1 MTVTQRLLILIGSA
15 VLGLAGLAGFNYVQ
29 IDRVYTATNFN
40 TVNTLPSVLLLNDI
54 VGEISGVRAHV
65 WQHLTETDDSAMQSV
80 EREIE
85 TRRRNIDKL
94 LKDYEPMLADD
105 EDKRLLQDDIAR
117 LAEYDKLTAKVRD
130 LSRQNKNAEARDL
143 MMANQATVDTMLSA
157 FKSHSEYNQRLGKN
171 SSDEA
176 ISIKSSAVLVSTIIA
191 VLAIAVMGLLGLFI
205 ARSLMRQLGGEPDFV
220 ADLAYKISQGDLSTM
235 ISLKAG
241 DQTSVMANMKS
252 LSDNI
257 KALLDEM
264 EHMAAE
270 HEKGDIDV
278 VVNTSKFHGSFKT
291 VAKGVNDM
299 VNAHI
304 AVKKMAVGVFKEF
317 GEGNFDAP
325 MEKLPGKKAFINE
338 TVELVRGNLKA
349 VVADANLL
357 AQAAVEGKL
366 STRADASKH
375 QGDFK
380 KLVQGVNDTLDAV
393 IGPLNVA
400 ADYVDNISKGAIPAK
415 ISDHYNGD
423 FNTIKNN
430 LNNCIDAISNMVA
443 EAAALEKA
451 AIEGRLA
458 TRADASQYQGDYRKI
473 VQGVNNTLDAVIGPL
488 NVAADY
494 VDKISRGAIPAKITD
509 SYNGDFNV
517 IKNNLN
523 TCIDAV
529 NALVAD
535 ANLLAQA
542 AVEGKLSTRADASKH
557 QGDFRKVVE
566 GVNHTLDAVIGPLNV
581 AADYVDNISKG
592 AIPAKISDHYNGD
605 FNTIKNNLNNCID
618 AISNMVAEAA
628 ALEKAAIEGRLATR
642 ADASQYQGD
651 YRKIVQGVNNTLDA
665 VIGPL
670 NVAAD
675 YVDKISRG
683 AIPAKITD
691 SYNGDFNVIKNN
703 LNTCIDAVNALVA
716 DANLLAQAAVEGKL
730 STRADASK
738 HQGDFR
744 KVVEGVNH
752 TLDAVIGP
760 LNVAADYVDNI
771 AKGAI
776 PAKISDHYNG
786 DFNTIK
792 NNLNNCIDAISNMV
806 AEAAALEKAA
816 IEGRLATRADAS
828 QYQGDYRKIVQGVN
842 NTLDAVIGP
851 LNVAADYVDKISR
864 GAIPAKIT
872 DSYNGDFNV
881 IKNNLN
887 TCIDAVNALVAD
899 ANLLAQAAVE
909 GKLSTRADAS
919 KHQGDFRKVVEG
931 VNHTLDAV
939 IGPLNVAADYVDNI
953 AKGAIPAKI
962 SDHYNGDFNTIKNNL
977 NNCIDAISNMVAEA
991 AALEK
996 AAIEG
1001 RLATRADASQYQGD
1015 YRKIVQ
1021 GVNNTL
1027 DAVIG
1032 PLNVAADYVD
1042 KISRGAIPAK
1052 ITDSYNGDFNVIK
1065 NNLNTCIDAVNAL
1078 VADANLLAQAAVEG
1092 KLSTRADASKHQ
1104 GDFRKIVQG
1113 VNETLDGVILPLNEA
1128 VEVLSLVEQGDL
1140 TRTVNGDYKGQLSDF
1155 KDTVNNTI
1163 ANLSKTIGDVIIAAD
1178 QLTNAAEQ
1186 ISSTSQS
1193 LSQAAS
1199 EQAASVEE
1207 TSASIE
1213 EMAASINQNA
1223 ENAKVTDGMA
1233 GKASKEAVE
1242 GGGAVKQTVDAMKE
1256 IAAKIGIID
1265 DIAYQT
1271 NMLALNAAIEA
1282 ARAGDHGKGFA
1293 VVAAEVRKL
1302 AERSQVAAQEIGELA
1317 DSSVKTAETAGKLL
1331 DEIVPSIAKTSD
1343 LVQEIAAASQ
1353 EQSAGVSQ
1361 VNNAM
1366 NQMNQITQQNASA
1379 SEQLAAT
1386 AEEMTGQSEQLQT
1399 LMAFF
1404 KIGHGNSSGSRSS
1417 AKASRRVAK
1426 VKPVSSPASHDE
1438 GEAEF
1443 DLSQFERF

>member
-105 EDKRLLQDDIAR
+105 EDKRLLQEDRAR
-117 LAEYDKLTAKVRD
+117 LAEYDKLSTKVRD
-130 LSRQNKNAEARDL
+130 LSRQNKNGEARDL
-143 MMANQATVDTMLSA
+143 MMANQATVDKMLSA

-205 ARSLMRQLGGEPDFV
+205 ARSLMRQLGGEPAFV

-257 KALLDEM
+257 KALLAEM
-264 EHMAAE
+264 DHMAIE

-278 VVNTSKFHGSFKT
+278 VVDTAKFHGSFKA
-291 VAKGVNDM
+291 VAKGVNEM
-299 VNAHI
+299 VKGHI
-304 AVKKMAVGVFKEF
+304 AVKKMAVNCFMEF
-317 GEGNFDAP
+317 GKGNLDADV
-325 MEKLPGKKAFINE
+325 EKLPGKKKFIND
-338 TVELVRGNLKA
+338 TIDLVRNNIRAL
-349 VVADANLL
+349 VTDAEMLST
-357 AQAAVEGKL
+357 AAVEGRL
-366 STRADASKH
+366 STRADA
-375 QGDFK
+375 
-380 KLVQGVNDTLDAV
+380 N
-393 IGPLNVA
+393 
-400 ADYVDNISKGAIPAK
+400 
-415 ISDHYNGD
+415 
-423 FNTIKNN
+423 
-430 LNNCIDAISNMVA
+430 
-443 EAAALEKA
+443 
-451 AIEGRLA
+451 
-458 TRADASQYQGDYRKI
+458 
-473 VQGVNNTLDAVIGPL
+473 
-488 NVAADY
+488 
-494 VDKISRGAIPAKITD
+494 
-509 SYNGDFNV
+509 
-517 IKNNLN
+517 
-523 TCIDAV
+523 
-529 NALVAD
+529 
-535 ANLLAQA
+535 
-542 AVEGKLSTRADASKH
+542 KH
-557 QGDFRKVVE
+557 QGDFRKIVE

-919 KHQGDFRKVVEG
+919 KHQGDFRK
-931 VNHTLDAV
+931 
-939 IGPLNVAADYVDNI
+939 
-953 AKGAIPAKI
+953 
-962 SDHYNGDFNTIKNNL
+962 
-977 NNCIDAISNMVAEA
+977 
-991 AALEK
+991 
-996 AAIEG
+996 
-1001 RLATRADASQYQGD
+1001 
-1015 YRKIVQ
+1015 
-1021 GVNNTL
+1021 
-1027 DAVIG
+1027 
-1032 PLNVAADYVD
+1032 
-1042 KISRGAIPAK
+1042 
-1052 ITDSYNGDFNVIK
+1052 
-1065 NNLNTCIDAVNAL
+1065 
-1078 VADANLLAQAAVEG
+1078 
-1092 KLSTRADASKHQ
+1092 
-1104 GDFRKIVQG
+1104 
-1113 VNETLDGVILPLNEA
+1113 
-1128 VEVLSLVEQGDL
+1128 
-1140 TRTVNGDYKGQLSDF
+1140 
-1155 KDTVNNTI
+1155 
-1163 ANLSKTIGDVIIAAD
+1163 
-1178 QLTNAAEQ
+1178 
-1186 ISSTSQS
+1186 
-1193 LSQAAS
+1193 
-1199 EQAASVEE
+1199 
-1207 TSASIE
+1207 
-1213 EMAASINQNA
+1213 
-1223 ENAKVTDGMA
+1223 
-1233 GKASKEAVE
+1233 
-1242 GGGAVKQTVDAMKE
+1242 
-1256 IAAKIGIID
+1256 
-1265 DIAYQT
+1265 
-1271 NMLALNAAIEA
+1271 
-1282 ARAGDHGKGFA
+1282 
-1293 VVAAEVRKL
+1293 
-1302 AERSQVAAQEIGELA
+1302 
-1317 DSSVKTAETAGKLL
+1317 
-1331 DEIVPSIAKTSD
+1331 
-1343 LVQEIAAASQ
+1343 
-1353 EQSAGVSQ
+1353 
-1361 VNNAM
+1361 
-1366 NQMNQITQQNASA
+1366 
-1379 SEQLAAT
+1379 
-1386 AEEMTGQSEQLQT
+1386 
-1399 LMAFF
+1399 
-1404 KIGHGNSSGSRSS
+1404 
-1417 AKASRRVAK
+1417 
-1426 VKPVSSPASHDE
+1426 
-1438 GEAEF
+1438 
-1443 DLSQFERF
+1443 

>member
-1 MTVTQRLLILIGSA
+1 MVT
-15 VLGLAGLAGFNYVQ
+15 
-29 IDRVYTATNFN
+29 
-40 TVNTLPSVLLLNDI
+40 
-54 VGEISGVRAHV
+54 
-65 WQHLTETDDSAMQSV
+65 
-80 EREIE
+80 
-85 TRRRNIDKL
+85 
-94 LKDYEPMLADD
+94 
-105 EDKRLLQDDIAR
+105 
-117 LAEYDKLTAKVRD
+117 
-130 LSRQNKNAEARDL
+130 
-143 MMANQATVDTMLSA
+143 
-157 FKSHSEYNQRLGKN
+157 
-171 SSDEA
+171 
-176 ISIKSSAVLVSTIIA
+176 
-191 VLAIAVMGLLGLFI
+191 
-205 ARSLMRQLGGEPDFV
+205 
-220 ADLAYKISQGDLSTM
+220 
-235 ISLKAG
+235 
-241 DQTSVMANMKS
+241 
-252 LSDNI
+252 
-257 KALLDEM
+257 
-264 EHMAAE
+264 
-270 HEKGDIDV
+270 
-278 VVNTSKFHGSFKT
+278 
-291 VAKGVNDM
+291 
-299 VNAHI
+299 
-304 AVKKMAVGVFKEF
+304 
-317 GEGNFDAP
+317 
-325 MEKLPGKKAFINE
+325 
-338 TVELVRGNLKA
+338 
-349 VVADANLL
+349 
-357 AQAAVEGKL
+357 
-366 STRADASKH
+366 
-375 QGDFK
+375 
-380 KLVQGVNDTLDAV
+380 
-393 IGPLNVA
+393 
-400 ADYVDNISKGAIPAK
+400 
-415 ISDHYNGD
+415 
-423 FNTIKNN
+423 
-430 LNNCIDAISNMVA
+430 

-473 VQGVNNTLDAVIGPL
+473 VEGVNNTLDAVIVPL
-488 NVAADY
+488 NVAANY
-494 VDKISRGAIPAKITD
+494 VDNISRGNIPAKITD
-509 SYNGDFNV
+509 TYNGDFNV

-535 ANLLAQA
+535 ANLLAKA
-542 AVEGKLSTRADASKH
+542 AVDGRLSTRADASKH
-557 QGDFRKVVE
+557 QGDFGKIVE
-566 GVNHTLDAVIGPLNV
+566 GVNNTLDSVIGPLNV

-592 AIPAKISDHYNGD
+592 NIPAKITDTYNGD

-618 AISNMVAEAA
+618 AISNMVTEAA

-651 YRKIVQGVNNTLDA
+651 YRKIVEGVNNTLDA

-670 NVAAD
+670 NVAAN
-675 YVDKISRG
+675 YVDNISRG
-683 AIPAKITD
+683 NIPAKITD
-691 SYNGDFNVIKNN
+691 TYNGDFNVIKNN

-716 DANLLAQAAVEGKL
+716 DANLLAKAAVDGRL

-738 HQGDFR
+738 HQGDFG
-744 KVVEGVNH
+744 KIVEGVNN
-752 TLDAVIGP
+752 TLDSVIGP

-771 AKGAI
+771 SKGNI
-776 PAKISDHYNG
+776 PAKITDTYNG

-806 AEAAALEKAA
+806 TEAAALEKAA

-828 QYQGDYRKIVQGVN
+828 QYQGDYRKIVEGVN

-851 LNVAADYVDKISR
+851 LNVAANYVDNISR
-864 GAIPAKIT
+864 GNIPAKIT
-872 DSYNGDFNV
+872 DTYNGDFNV

-899 ANLLAQAAVE
+899 ANLLASAAQE
-909 GKLSTRADAS
+909 GRLQTRADA
-919 KHQGDFRKVVEG
+919 G
-931 VNHTLDAV
+931 
-939 IGPLNVAADYVDNI
+939 
-953 AKGAIPAKI
+953 
-962 SDHYNGDFNTIKNNL
+962 
-977 NNCIDAISNMVAEA
+977 
-991 AALEK
+991 
-996 AAIEG
+996 
-1001 RLATRADASQYQGD
+1001 
-1015 YRKIVQ
+1015 
-1021 GVNNTL
+1021 
-1027 DAVIG
+1027 
-1032 PLNVAADYVD
+1032 
-1042 KISRGAIPAK
+1042 
-1052 ITDSYNGDFNVIK
+1052 
-1065 NNLNTCIDAVNAL
+1065 
-1078 VADANLLAQAAVEG
+1078 
-1092 KLSTRADASKHQ
+1092 KHQ
-1104 GDFRKIVQG
+1104 GDFRKIVEG
-1113 VNETLDGVILPLNEA
+1113 VNDTLDGVILPLNEA

-1140 TRTVNGDYKGQLSDF
+1140 TRTVRGDYRGQLGDF

-1163 ANLSKTIGDVIIAAD
+1163 ANLSKTISDVIVAAD
-1178 QLTNAAEQ
+1178 QLTNASEQ

-1256 IAAKIGIID
+1256 IANKIGIID

-1317 DSSVKTAETAGKLL
+1317 DSSVKTAESAGKLL

-1386 AEEMTGQSEQLQT
+1386 AEEMTGQSEQLQS

-1404 KIGHGNSSGSRSS
+1404 KIGQAAPS
-1417 AKASRRVAK
+1417 AGRAVKKAPKRIEK
-1426 VKPVSSPASHDE
+1426 VKAVKPSSDADE
-1438 GEAEF
+1438 HEAEF

>member
-1 MTVTQRLLILIGSA
+1 MTIKQRMLLLVLAA
-15 VLGLAGLAGFNYVQ
+15 VLGLGGLAGFNYVQ
-29 IDRVYTATNFN
+29 IGRVYTAANFN
-40 TVNTLPSVLLLNDI
+40 TENTLPSVLILNDI
-54 VGEISGVRAHV
+54 SFELAKMRTNV
-65 WQHLTETDDSAMQSV
+65 WQHLLQSEPAAMDEL
-80 EREIE
+80 ERGFAESD
-85 TRRRNIDKL
+85 NKIDKL
-94 LKDYEPMLADD
+94 IKDYEPLLADD
-105 EDKRLLQDDIAR
+105 EDKKLLDADKAG
-117 LAEYDKLTAKVRD
+117 LAEYGLFWNRVRE
-130 LSRQNKNAEARDL
+130 LSRAGQKSEAKNLILD
-143 MMANQATVDTMLSA
+143 NQALMNRTVNN
-157 FKSHSEYNQRLGKN
+157 FRRHGEYNADLGKN
-171 SSDEA
+171 SSASAEA
-176 ISIKSSAVLVSTIIA
+176 IRGSAALLSSLIALLGITIIG
-191 VLAIAVMGLLGLFI
+191 AIGGLI
-205 ARSLMRQLGGEPDFV
+205 TRNLMRQMGGEPGFV
-220 ADLAYKISQGDLSTM
+220 AALAAKVAVGDFSSRIELQD
-235 ISLKAG
+235 G
-241 DQTSVMANMKS
+241 DHVSVMAAMKRM
-252 LSDNI
+252 SDNV
-257 KALLDEM
+257 KALLAEM
-264 EHMAAE
+264 ERMSSE

-278 VVNTSKFHGSFKT
+278 VVDIAKFQGDYK
-291 VAKGVNDM
+291 AMAQGVNDM
-299 VNAHI
+299 VNGHI
-304 AVKKMAVGVFKEF
+304 AVKKKAMAVFTKF
-317 GEGNFDAP
+317 GQGDFDAS
-325 MEKLPGKKAFINE
+325 MEKLPGKKAFIND
-338 TVELVRGNLKA
+338 TIELVRGNLKA
-349 VVADANLL
+349 VIQDADHLVS
-357 AQAAVEGKL
+357 AAVEGRL
-366 STRADASKH
+366 ATRADASKH
-375 QGDFK
+375 QGDFRR
-380 KLVQGVNDTLDAV
+380 LVEGVNATLDAV

-400 ADYVDNISKGAIPAK
+400 ADYVDNISRGNIPAK
-415 ISDHYNGD
+415 ITDSYNGD

-430 LNNCIDAISNMVA
+430 LNNCIDAIGNMVA
-443 EAAALEKA
+443 EAASLEKA

-494 VDKISRGAIPAKITD
+494 VDRIAKGAIPAKITD

-535 ANLLAQA
+535 AVMLSQA
-542 AVEGKLSTRADASKH
+542 AVEGKLSTRADATLH
-557 QGDFRKVVE
+557 QGDYRKIVE
-566 GVNHTLDAVIGPLNV
+566 GVNETLDAVIGPLNV
-581 AADYVDNISKG
+581 AADYVDNISRG
-592 AIPAKISDHYNGD
+592 NIPAKITDSYNGD

-618 AISNMVAEAA
+618 AIGNMVAEAA
-628 ALEKAAIEGRLATR
+628 SLEKAAIEGRLATR

-675 YVDKISRG
+675 YVDRIAKG

-716 DANLLAQAAVEGKL
+716 DAVMLSQAAVEGKL
-730 STRADASK
+730 STRADATL
-738 HQGDFR
+738 HQGDYR
-744 KVVEGVNH
+744 KIVEGVNE

-771 AKGAI
+771 SRGNI
-776 PAKISDHYNG
+776 PAKITDSYNG

-792 NNLNNCIDAISNMV
+792 NNLNNCIDAIGNMV
-806 AEAAALEKAA
+806 AEAASLEKAA

-851 LNVAADYVDKISR
+851 LNVAADYVDRIAK

-899 ANLLAQAAVE
+899 AVMLSQAAVE
-909 GKLSTRADAS
+909 GKLSTRADATL
-919 KHQGDFRKVVEG
+919 HQGDYRKIVEG
-931 VNHTLDAV
+931 VNETLDAV

-953 AKGAIPAKI
+953 
-962 SDHYNGDFNTIKNNL
+962 
-977 NNCIDAISNMVAEA
+977 
-991 AALEK
+991 
-996 AAIEG
+996 
-1001 RLATRADASQYQGD
+1001 
-1015 YRKIVQ
+1015 
-1021 GVNNTL
+1021 
-1027 DAVIG
+1027 
-1032 PLNVAADYVD
+1032 
-1042 KISRGAIPAK
+1042 SRGNIPAK
-1052 ITDSYNGDFNVIK
+1052 ITDSYNGDFNTIK
-1065 NNLNTCIDAVNAL
+1065 NNLNTCIEAVNAL
-1078 VADANLLAQAAVEG
+1078 VSDANMLAKAAMEG
-1092 KLSTRADASKHQ
+1092 QLSTRADAGKHQ
-1104 GDFRKIVQG
+1104 GDFRKIVEG
-1113 VNETLDGVILPLNEA
+1113 VNETLDRVILPVNEA

-1140 TRTVNGDYKGQLSDF
+1140 TRTVNGDYKGQLADF

-1163 ANLSKTIGDVIIAAD
+1163 AKLSQTISEVVDATN
-1178 QLTNAAEQ
+1178 QLSNASEQ
-1186 ISSTSQS
+1186 ISSTSQA
-1193 LSQAAS
+1193 LSQSAS

-1233 GKASKEAVE
+1233 GKASKEAME
-1242 GGGAVKQTVDAMKE
+1242 GGEAVKHTVEAMKE
-1256 IAAKIGIID
+1256 IANKIGIID

-1317 DSSVKTAETAGKLL
+1317 ENSVKTAESAGKLL

-1343 LVQEIAAASQ
+1343 LVQEIAAASH
-1353 EQSAGVSQ
+1353 EQSAGVGQ
-1361 VNNAM
+1361 INNAV
-1366 NQMNQITQQNASA
+1366 NQMNQITQQNAAA

-1386 AEEMTGQSEQLQT
+1386 SEEMTGQAEQLQS
-1399 LMAFF
+1399 LMSFF
-1404 KIGHGNSSGSRSS
+1404 KIGHREQGGSRRAVIKTPRKTTPTHSMVTS
-1417 AKASRRVAK
+1417 E
-1426 VKPVSSPASHDE
+1426 PVGNYEP
-1438 GEAEF
+1438 EF
-1443 DLSQFERF
+1443 DLNQFERF